1 MAGVVVFYHAA
12 LQFGSRRNAFLAA
25 LAYSSISY
33 IRLRGRSAQYIRIAD
48 SLPIL
53 LFYVLLNFDS
63 DRAPWRMWLAVCI
76 FAIGAG
82 FRPTDGLFL
91 IPMLAFFCFS
101 RMPRKQ
107 GAFYLG
113 LLFALILCSALIIP
127 TGLAYR
133 HAYVGMRGVLAYML
147 LIVRA
152 RSITTGVNAGTM
164 ANVVRYALPLLVAF
178 FGCDSQSSRKHVSQ
192 SQGVASSN
200 DAYLEPFGSLFFVF
214 SVYLRRALFNFSICC
229 DLVACHW
236 LFTHFGCHYRMECRH
251 FSAHYPDAF
260 TQSSG
265 KYLKH

>member
-1 MAGVVVFYHAA
+1 
-12 LQFGSRRNAFLAA
+12 
-25 LAYSSISY
+25 
-33 IRLRGRSAQYIRIAD
+33 
-48 SLPIL
+48 
-53 LFYVLLNFDS
+53 
-63 DRAPWRMWLAVCI
+63 MWLAVCI

-107 GAFYLG
+107 GAFYLS
-113 LLFALILCSALIIP
+113 FALILCLAWIIP

-147 LIVRA
+147 LIVRV

-178 FGCDSQSSRKHVSQ
+178 WAVIPKVAANTFRNRREWRVQMMLLWTLP
-192 SQGVASSN
+192 GVPV
-200 DAYLEPFGSLFFVF
+200 LCFL
-214 SVYLRRALFNFSICC
+214 VYLRRALFNFSICC

-265 KYLKH
+265 KYLEH